1 MDQIILEL
9 NLRYVLSP
17 LTMAQRGE
25 LLTALFD
32 GQYQGQDTMVD
43 SVFRYIEILQKEKEK
58 KHRHMKEIS
67 AKGVAARQQKQTDGE
82 AMVNQRLKRKE
93 AKEKD
98 NKSINK
104 KNIIFSAK
112 DKFLQRDTKPEFTAP
127 SVAEVEAYVSKHGY
141 AVKAETFVDF
151 YEARGWMVGKT
162 PIRCWQS
169 MVKLWHNR
177 ANQDE
182 TKAGATVASQRSAE
196 EENYWHQLAQRTEQN
211 TPILP
216 SALPQES
223 IIKPRNAELEKPSP
237 ATLAPPKEAPIA
249 ARQLSAD
256 TPFKTFAELVEKYKP
271 NNKEQNNE

>member
-9 NLRYVLSP
+9 NLRYVFSP
-17 LTMAQRGE
+17 LTMSQRGE

-67 AKGVAARQQKQTDGE
+67 AKGVAARQQKQTDGDT
-82 AMVNQRLKRKE
+82 AVNQRLKRKE

-98 NKSINK
+98 NIINK

-112 DKFLQRDTKPEFTAP
+112 DKFLPSDAKPEFTAP
-127 SVAEVEAYVSKHGY
+127 SVAEVEAYITKNAY

-177 ANQDE
+177 AQQDE
-182 TKAGATVASQRSAE
+182 TKAGTVVTSHHGAE

-216 SALPQES
+216 SASPQKS
-223 IIKPRNAELEKPSP
+223 TPNFPAEAPKEPSS
-237 ATLAPPKEAPIA
+237 AASEPPKAVPLT
-249 ARQLSAD
+249 ARQSSAD
-256 TPFKTFAELVEKYKP
+256 APFKTFAELVEKYKP